1 MKYALCIVAALLLSS
16 LATAQEVFN
25 ANEELQ
31 LAIRRHMQCQ
41 ADNVGT
47 YNAQSKLF
55 LEEKQQLIKELLR
68 AQEEL
73 KVLREK
79 EVTRLKED
87 LSNSRKEEVLKGKNS
102 DILY

>member
-1 MKYALCIVAALLLSS
+1 MKKMKYALCIVAALLLSS

-25 ANEELQ
+25 
-31 LAIRRHMQCQ
+31 AIRRHMQCQ